1 MPRQTFNKLVRDNI
15 PNIIEQDNR
24 AYATRILSDAEYEE
38 ALRVK
43 VQEEA
48 REVAAASPDEL
59 TKELAD
65 LLEVTQALM
74 ALHDITMDD
83 VIAKQA
89 ERKDSR
95 GAFDSRIMLLWADVE

>member
-48 REVAAASPDEL
+48 LEVAEASPDEL

-74 ALHDITMDD
+74 ALHGITMDD

-95 GAFDSRIMLLWADVE
+95 GAFGSRIMLLWADVE